1 MAKPD
6 AICTFAKNLI
16 MAQIHITGIEYV
28 ELNQDEVTFTYKPDV
43 PKLKLVG
50 TVYEASEDNEEDDI
64 QSVVFLTQN
73 QLNKILADK
82 EVELKTT
89 DDGKWQTMKPLTREQ
104 IKRIGLVSLESEYLG
119 KSGDHKC
126 FEVTKVEQ

>member
-1 MAKPD
+1 
-6 AICTFAKNLI
+6 

-28 ELNQDEVTFTYKPDV
+28 ELNQDEVEFTYKPDV

-50 TVYEASEDNEEDDI
+50 TVYEASEDSEEDDI
-64 QSVVFLTQN
+64 HSVVFLTQN
-73 QLNKILADK
+73 QLNKVLADK

-89 DDGKWQTMKPLTREQ
+89 DDGKWQTIKPLTREQ
-104 IKRIGLVSLESEYLG
+104 VKKIGLVSLESEYLG
-119 KSGDHKC
+119 KKGDYKC

>member
-1 MAKPD
+1 M
-6 AICTFAKNLI
+6 T
-16 MAQIHITGIEYV
+16 QIHITGIDYV

-50 TVYEASEDNEEDDI
+50 TIYEATEDNEEDDI

-73 QLNKILADK
+73 QLNKVLADK

-89 DDGKWQTMKPLTREQ
+89 DDGKWETLKPLTREQ
-104 IKRIGLVSLESEYLG
+104 IKRIGLVSLVSEYLG
-119 KSGDHKC
+119 KTGEHKC

>member
-1 MAKPD
+1 M
-6 AICTFAKNLI
+6 T
-16 MAQIHITGIEYV
+16 QIHITGIEYV

-50 TVYEASEDNEEDDI
+50 TVYEAVEDNEEDDI

-73 QLNKILADK
+73 QLNKVLADK

-89 DDGKWQTMKPLTREQ
+89 DDGKWETLKPLTREQ
-104 IKRIGLVSLESEYLG
+104 IKRIGLVSLESKYLG
-119 KSGDHKC
+119 KTGEHKC

>member
-6 AICTFAKNLI
+6 AICTFAQNLI

-28 ELNQDEVTFTYKPDV
+28 ELNQDAVEFTYKPDV

-50 TVYEASEDNEEDDI
+50 TIYEATEDNEEDDI

-73 QLNKILADK
+73 QLNKVLADK

-89 DDGKWQTMKPLTREQ
+89 DDGKWQTLKPLTREQ
-104 IKRIGLVSLESEYLG
+104 VKKIGLVSLESEYLG
-119 KSGDHKC
+119 KKGDYKC

>member
-1 MAKPD
+1 M
-6 AICTFAKNLI
+6 T
-16 MAQIHITGIEYV
+16 QIHITGIEYV
-28 ELNQDEVTFTYKPDV
+28 ELNQDEVSFTYKPDV

-50 TVYEASEDNEEDDI
+50 TVYEATEDNEEDDI

-89 DDGKWQTMKPLTREQ
+89 DDGKWETLKPLTREQ

-119 KSGDHKC
+119 KTGEHKC

>member
-1 MAKPD
+1 
-6 AICTFAKNLI
+6 

-28 ELNQDEVTFTYKPDV
+28 ELNQDTDVQFTYKPDV

-50 TVYEASEDNEEDDI
+50 TVYEATEESEEDDI

-73 QLNKILADK
+73 QLNKVLLNK
-82 EVELKTT
+82 EVELKTIE
-89 DDGKWQTMKPLTREQ
+89 DGKWQTQKPLTREQ
-104 IKRIGLVSLESEYLG
+104 IKKIGLVTLESEYLG
-119 KSGDHKC
+119 KSGEHKC

>member
-1 MAKPD
+1 
-6 AICTFAKNLI
+6 

-50 TVYEASEDNEEDDI
+50 TVYEADDENEEDDT

-73 QLNKILADK
+73 QLNKILANK
-82 EVELKTT
+82 EVELKTI
-89 DDGKWQTMKPLTREQ
+89 DDGKWQTQKPLTKEQ
-104 IKRIGLVSLESEYLG
+104 IRKIGLVSLESEYLG
-119 KSGDHKC
+119 VSGDYKC
-126 FEVTKVEQ
+126 FEVTKVD

>member
-1 MAKPD
+1 LAKPD
-6 AICTFAKNLI
+6 AICTFAKNLT

-50 TVYEASEDNEEDDI
+50 TVYEATEDNEEDDI

-73 QLNKILADK
+73 QLNKVLLNK

-89 DDGKWQTMKPLTREQ
+89 DDGKWQTLKPLTREQ
-104 IKRIGLVSLESEYLG
+104 IKKIGLVSLESEYLG
-119 KSGDHKC
+119 KKGDYKC

>member
-1 MAKPD
+1 
-6 AICTFAKNLI
+6 

-28 ELNQDEVTFTYKPDV
+28 ELNQDKVEFTYKPDV

-50 TVYEASEDNEEDDI
+50 TIYEATEESEEDDV

-73 QLNKILADK
+73 QLNKILLDK
-82 EVELKTT
+82 DVELKAIE
-89 DDGKWQTMKPLTREQ
+89 DGKWQTQKPLTREQ
-104 IKRIGLVSLESEYLG
+104 IKKIGLVSLESEYMG

-126 FEVTKVEQ
+126 FEVTKVEL